1 MMRKRF
7 MSSVQ
12 ETFYFTGICF
22 IKAKILI
29 IHGDRLSK
37 DKRMLI
43 ENLFYTLSNE
53 AQYLESR
60 QDGVSPDVIESKR
73 NTVIVPDKFKADVEA
88 LENYIG
94 RNLENGLCIKV
105 DLAELLTVIPR
116 ERKRAD
122 AYNTLRRFLKNEFG
136 VDLIINKKKQ
146 NDYE

>member
-1 MMRKRF
+1 M
-7 MSSVQ
+7 
-12 ETFYFTGICF
+12 FY
-22 IKAKILI
+22 KSQNLNYN
-29 IHGDRLSK
+29 GDRLSK

-105 DLAELLTVIPR
+105 DLAELLTVTPR

>member
-1 MMRKRF
+1 
-7 MSSVQ
+7 
-12 ETFYFTGICF
+12 
-22 IKAKILI
+22 
-29 IHGDRLSK
+29 
-37 DKRMLI
+37 MLV

-53 AQYLESR
+53 VKYLESR
-60 QDGVSPDVIESKR
+60 QDSVSPDVIESKG

-88 LENYIG
+88 LERYIG

>member
-1 MMRKRF
+1 
-7 MSSVQ
+7 
-12 ETFYFTGICF
+12 
-22 IKAKILI
+22 
-29 IHGDRLSK
+29 
-37 DKRMLI
+37 MLI
-43 ENLFYTLSNE
+43 QFLSTLFSGEVKYPEN
-53 AQYLESR
+53 R
-60 QDGVSPDVIESKR
+60 QDCVSPDVIESKR

-136 VDLIINKKKQ
+136 IDLIINSK
-146 NDYE
+146 NGGNNERSN

>member
-1 MMRKRF
+1 
-7 MSSVQ
+7 
-12 ETFYFTGICF
+12 
-22 IKAKILI
+22 
-29 IHGDRLSK
+29 
-37 DKRMLI
+37 MLI

-60 QDGVSPDVIESKR
+60 QDCVSPDVIESKR

-88 LENYIG
+88 LERYIG